1 MKELLKQ
8 AEINDVV
15 YVEDIRE
22 LRGIQGLASKRLCI
36 IKTDFRD
43 INKIKKFCKSH
54 DNLEVWLASKE
65 ISRKNILMANLCG
78 IRNVIEYPIHKSL
91 ISDLIK
97 EKKAETEDEKNFKNH
112 ISLKGL
118 KVMIVDD
125 NPLNTMLLEET
136 LSALELNLVTCQ
148 KPLEAAKIVQEEE
161 FDLFLL
167 DIMMPELSGFDLAE
181 IIRKSVKNANTPL
194 MFVSALSDSENKIK
208 SFDYGSYA
216 YIEKPFDIKVVRAQ
230 ICTLLKT
237 YNERKELEKQKEK
250 YWAMVTHDM
259 KGPVYAEVS
268 ALEFVLNQYGK
279 SLDDVQKEIL
289 QDILSSTKYL
299 KNLVNNVLM
308 KYKDDNGN
316 LVIQKDYHSLK
327 SLIKECQNEVRY
339 IAAEKNQII
348 TVDFNAQTD
357 ECLFDLAEIKRV
369 INNLLTNSLKYG
381 TKDSEINIVIN
392 ENDKFIIFSI
402 TNNGIGIKLK
412 DPNEV
417 FEKFTSYSE
426 EHRSI
431 NTGLG
436 LYIAKQIIVAH
447 GGDITVNSVPNE
459 YTTLTFTLPKI
470 IKA

>member
-97 EKKAETEDEKNFKNH
+97 DKKTETEDEKNFKNH

-125 NPLNTMLLEET
+125 NPLNTMLLEDT

-316 LVIQKDYHSLK
+316 LVIKKERHSFK
-327 SLIKECQNEVRY
+327 RLIKECQNEVKY
-339 IAAEKNQII
+339 TAAEKNQII
-348 TVDFNAQTD
+348 TVDYNTD
-357 ECLFDLAEIKRV
+357 VDEFFFDLAEIRRV
-369 INNLLTNSLKYG
+369 INNLLTNALKYG

-392 ENDKFIIFSI
+392 ENKKFIIFSI

-459 YTTLTFTLPKI
+459 FTKLTFTLPK
-470 IKA
+470 

>member
-97 EKKAETEDEKNFKNH
+97 DKKTETEDEKNFKNH

-392 ENDKFIIFSI
+392 ENDEFIIFSI

>member
-97 EKKAETEDEKNFKNH
+97 DKKTETEDEKNFKNH

-316 LVIQKDYHSLK
+316 LVIQKYYHSLK
-327 SLIKECQNEVRY
+327 KLIKECQNEVRY

-348 TVDFNAQTD
+348 TIDFNAETD

-402 TNNGIGIKLK
+402 TNNGLGIKLK

-459 YTTLTFTLPKI
+459 FTTLTFTLPK
-470 IKA
+470 

>member
-97 EKKAETEDEKNFKNH
+97 DKKTETEDEKNFKNH

-316 LVIQKDYHSLK
+316 LVIQKDYYSLK
-327 SLIKECQNEVRY
+327 KLIKECQNEVRY

-348 TVDFNAQTD
+348 TIDFNAETD

-402 TNNGIGIKLK
+402 TNNGLGIKLK

-459 YTTLTFTLPKI
+459 FTTLTFTLPKI

>member
-54 DNLEVWLASKE
+54 GNLEVWLASEE

-78 IRNVIEYPIHKSL
+78 IRNVIEYPINQNL

-97 EKKAETEDEKNFKNH
+97 EKKLEIEEEKNFKNH

-125 NPLNTMLLEET
+125 NPFNTQLLEET

-148 KPLEAAKIVQEEE
+148 KPLEAARIVQEEE

-181 IIRKSVKNANTPL
+181 IIRSSDKNANTPL
-194 MFVSALSDSENKIK
+194 MFVSALSDTENKIK

-237 YNERKELEKQKEK
+237 NNERKELEKQKEK

-316 LVIQKDYHSLK
+316 LVIKKELHSFK
-327 SLIKECQNEVRY
+327 KLIKECQNEVKY

-348 TVDFNAQTD
+348 TVDYDAEGD
-357 ECLFDLAEIKRV
+357 EFFFDLAEIKRV

-381 TKDSEINIVIN
+381 TKDSEISIIIS
-392 ENDKFIIFSI
+392 EDDDYIIFAISN
-402 TNNGIGIKLK
+402 TGIGVTLK

-447 GGDITVNSVPNE
+447 GGEITINSIPNKT
-459 YTTLTFTLPKI
+459 TTLTFTLPKI
-470 IKA
+470 MNA

>member
-97 EKKAETEDEKNFKNH
+97 DKKTETEDEKNFKNH

-268 ALEFVLNQYGK
+268 ALEFALNQYGK

-316 LVIQKDYHSLK
+316 LVIQKDYYSLK
-327 SLIKECQNEVRY
+327 KLIKECQNEVRY

-348 TVDFNAQTD
+348 TIDFNAETD

-402 TNNGIGIKLK
+402 TNNGLGIKLK

>member
-54 DNLEVWLASKE
+54 GNLEVWLASEE

-78 IRNVIEYPIHKSL
+78 IRNVIEYPIHQNL

-97 EKKAETEDEKNFKNH
+97 EKKSEIEEEKNFKNH

-125 NPLNTMLLEET
+125 NPFNTQLLEET

-148 KPLEAAKIVQEEE
+148 KTLEAARIVQEEE

-181 IIRKSVKNANTPL
+181 IIRSSDKNANTPL
-194 MFVSALSDSENKIK
+194 MFVSALSDTENKIK

-237 YNERKELEKQKEK
+237 NNERKELEKQKEK

-316 LVIQKDYHSLK
+316 LVIKKELHSFK
-327 SLIKECQNEVRY
+327 KLIKECQNEVKY

-348 TVDFNAQTD
+348 TVDYDAEAD
-357 ECLFDLAEIKRV
+357 EFFFDLAEIKRV

-381 TKDSEINIVIN
+381 TKDSEISIIIS
-392 ENDKFIIFSI
+392 EDDDYIIFAISN
-402 TNNGIGIKLK
+402 TGIGVTLK

-447 GGDITVNSVPNE
+447 GGEITINSIPNKT
-459 YTTLTFTLPKI
+459 TTLTFTLPKI
-470 IKA
+470 MNA

>member
-8 AEINDVV
+8 ADINDVV

-36 IKTDFRD
+36 IKTDFKD

-54 DNLEVWLASKE
+54 GSLEVWLASEE

-78 IRNVIEYPIHKSL
+78 IRNVIEYPIHQNL

-97 EKKAETEDEKNFKNH
+97 EKKSEIEEEKNFKNH

-125 NPLNTMLLEET
+125 NPFNTQLLEET
-136 LSALELNLVTCQ
+136 LSALELKLVTCQ
-148 KPLEAAKIVQEEE
+148 KPLEAARIVQEEE

-181 IIRKSVKNANTPL
+181 IIRSSDKNANTPL
-194 MFVSALSDSENKIK
+194 MFVSALSDTENKIK
-208 SFDYGSYA
+208 SFDYSSYA
-216 YIEKPFDIKVVRAQ
+216 YIEKPFDVKVVRAQ

-237 YNERKELEKQKEK
+237 NNERKELEKQKEK

-316 LVIQKDYHSLK
+316 FVIKKELHSFK
-327 SLIKECQNEVRY
+327 KLIKECQNEVKY

-348 TVDFNAQTD
+348 TVDYDAVAD
-357 ECLFDLAEIKRV
+357 EFLFDSAEIKRV
-369 INNLLTNSLKYG
+369 ISNLLTNSLKYG
-381 TKDSEINIVIN
+381 TKDSEIS
-392 ENDKFIIFSI
+392 IFVSEEDEYMI
-402 TNNGIGIKLK
+402 FAISNTGIGIALK
-412 DPNEV
+412 DPNDV

-447 GGDITVNSVPNE
+447 GGEITINSIPNE
-459 YTTLTFTLPKI
+459 TTTLTFTLPKI
-470 IKA
+470 MNA

>member
-54 DNLEVWLASKE
+54 NSLEVWLASKD

-78 IRNVIEYPIHKSL
+78 IRNVIEYPINKSL
-91 ISDLIK
+91 ISDLVK
-97 EKKAETEDEKNFKNH
+97 DKKIETEDEKNFKNH

-125 NPLNTMLLEET
+125 NPFNTELLEET
-136 LSALELNLVTCQ
+136 LSALELNLITCQ

-181 IIRKSVKNANTPL
+181 IIRNSAKNANTPL
-194 MFVSALSDSENKIK
+194 MFVSALSDTENKIK

-237 YNERKELEKQKEK
+237 HNERKELEKQKDK

-316 LVIQKDYHSLK
+316 LVIKKERHSFK
-327 SLIKECQNEVRY
+327 RLIKECQNEVKY
-339 IAAEKNQII
+339 TAAEKNQII
-348 TVDFNAQTD
+348 TVDYNTHVD
-357 ECLFDLAEIKRV
+357 EFFFDLAEIRRV
-369 INNLLTNSLKYG
+369 INNLLTNALKYG
-381 TKDSEINIVIN
+381 TKNSQISVEVN
-392 ENDKFIIFSI
+392 ENDDFIIFSI
-402 TNNGIGIKLK
+402 SNESRGFNLK

-436 LYIAKQIIVAH
+436 LYIAKQIILAH
-447 GGDITVNSVPNE
+447 GGCITINNVPDKT
-459 YTTLTFTLPKI
+459 TTLTFTLPK
-470 IKA
+470 

>member
-1 MKELLKQ
+1 
-8 AEINDVV
+8 
-15 YVEDIRE
+15 
-22 LRGIQGLASKRLCI
+22 
-36 IKTDFRD
+36 
-43 INKIKKFCKSH
+43 
-54 DNLEVWLASKE
+54 
-65 ISRKNILMANLCG
+65 
-78 IRNVIEYPIHKSL
+78 
-91 ISDLIK
+91 
-97 EKKAETEDEKNFKNH
+97 
-112 ISLKGL
+112 
-118 KVMIVDD
+118 MIVDD

-316 LVIQKDYHSLK
+316 LVIQKDYYSLK
-327 SLIKECQNEVRY
+327 KLIKECQNEVRY

-348 TVDFNAQTD
+348 TIDFNAETD

-402 TNNGIGIKLK
+402 TNNGLGIKLK

-459 YTTLTFTLPKI
+459 FTTLTFTLPKI

>member
-1 MKELLKQ
+1 
-8 AEINDVV
+8 
-15 YVEDIRE
+15 
-22 LRGIQGLASKRLCI
+22 
-36 IKTDFRD
+36 
-43 INKIKKFCKSH
+43 
-54 DNLEVWLASKE
+54 
-65 ISRKNILMANLCG
+65 
-78 IRNVIEYPIHKSL
+78 
-91 ISDLIK
+91 
-97 EKKAETEDEKNFKNH
+97 
-112 ISLKGL
+112 
-118 KVMIVDD
+118 
-125 NPLNTMLLEET
+125 
-136 LSALELNLVTCQ
+136 
-148 KPLEAAKIVQEEE
+148 
-161 FDLFLL
+161 
-167 DIMMPELSGFDLAE
+167 MPELSGFDLAE
-181 IIRKSVKNANTPL
+181 IIRSSDKNANTPL
-194 MFVSALSDSENKIK
+194 MFVSALSDTENKIK

-237 YNERKELEKQKEK
+237 NNERKELEKQKEK

-316 LVIQKDYHSLK
+316 LVIKKELHSFK
-327 SLIKECQNEVRY
+327 KLIKECQNEVKY

-348 TVDFNAQTD
+348 TVDYDAEAD
-357 ECLFDLAEIKRV
+357 EFFFDLAEIKRV

-381 TKDSEINIVIN
+381 TKDSEISIIIS
-392 ENDKFIIFSI
+392 EDDDYIIFAISN
-402 TNNGIGIKLK
+402 TGIGVTLK

-447 GGDITVNSVPNE
+447 GGKITINSIPNKT
-459 YTTLTFTLPKI
+459 TTLTFTLPKI
-470 IKA
+470 MNA

>member
-97 EKKAETEDEKNFKNH
+97 DKKTETEDEKNFKNH

-327 SLIKECQNEVRY
+327 KLIKECQNEVRY

-348 TVDFNAQTD
+348 TIDFNAETD

-402 TNNGIGIKLK
+402 TNNGLGIKLK

-459 YTTLTFTLPKI
+459 FTTLTFTLPK
-470 IKA
+470 